1 VGQLLKIKLREEV
14 TMLSDEAATLC
25 EPPRMKT
32 QRKSKKT
39 LILIAYILFVVLVS
53 LAVNN
58 YFIYMWYKDTR
69 VKYEDTFLRIQEI
82 TAENDN
88 LISKN
93 DMITYEYNLLKEQ
106 FREIAAQNE
115 QMSAQLE
122 EIMSKNNELIEKN
135 KQLEEQNKELV
146 QDNIELQ
153 NSLKKAAS
161 VGIKPQS
168 YTEFEGLSSRGSIER
183 GQYLGKFLG
192 TAYTPC
198 AQECGNNLGIT
209 NSGKPIIPGVSIAVD
224 KNYWPFG
231 TVFYIKGLGYAVAM
245 DTGSAIKGRNR
256 FDFAVF
262 DKNFANKLGSTYW
275 DVYLVKM
282 GNGKVEDISL

>member
-1 VGQLLKIKLREEV
+1 
-14 TMLSDEAATLC
+14 MLSNEAAPIS
-25 EPPRMKT
+25 EPPRFKT
-32 QRKSKKT
+32 QRKNKKT
-39 LILIAYILFVVLVS
+39 LILIAYIIFVVLVS

-58 YFIYMWYKDTR
+58 YIIYKWFSDTR
-69 VKYEDTFLRIQEI
+69 EKYEDTFLRIQAIEE
-82 TAENDN
+82 EN
-88 LISKN
+88 SKLMSEN
-93 DMITYEYNLLKEQ
+93 NTITYEYNMLKDQ
-106 FREIAAQNE
+106 FKQITEQNE
-115 QMSAQLE
+115 QMTALLE
-122 EIMSKNNELIEKN
+122 DIKNKNLELMEKN

-153 NSLKKAAS
+153 NTLKKAAS

-168 YTEFEGLSSRGSIER
+168 YTEFQGLSDRGSIER

-198 AQECGNNLGIT
+198 AAECGNDLGIT

-262 DKNFANKLGSTYW
+262 DKNFANKLGSTYY

-282 GNGKVEDISL
+282 GNGKVEDVSL

>member
-1 VGQLLKIKLREEV
+1 MLSNEATPISEPPTLKI
-14 TMLSDEAATLC
+14 
-25 EPPRMKT
+25 

-39 LILIAYILFVVLVS
+39 LILVLYIIFVVLVS
-53 LAVNN
+53 LGVNN
-58 YFIYMWYKDTR
+58 YFIYKWFKDTR
-69 VKYEDTFLRIQEI
+69 TKYEDTFLRIQAVEE
-82 TAENDN
+82 ENSR
-88 LISKN
+88 LISEKN
-93 DMITYEYNLLKEQ
+93 TITYEYNMLKEQ
-106 FREIAAQNE
+106 IKQITEQNE
-115 QMSAQLE
+115 QMTALLE
-122 EIMSKNNELIEKN
+122 EIRIKNDELMEKN
-135 KQLEEQNKELV
+135 RQLEEQNKELV

-153 NSLKKAAS
+153 NTLKKAAS

-168 YTEFEGLSSRGSIER
+168 YTEFKGLSTRGSIER

-192 TAYTPC
+192 TAYTPS
-198 AQECGNNLGIT
+198 ASECGNNLGIT
-209 NSGKPIIPGVSIAVD
+209 NSGKPIIPGISIAVD

-262 DKNFANKLGSTYW
+262 DKNFAKQLGSSYW

>member
-1 VGQLLKIKLREEV
+1 
-14 TMLSDEAATLC
+14 MLSDEAAPLS
-25 EPPRMKT
+25 EPPRLNS
-32 QRKSKKT
+32 QRKFKKT
-39 LILIAYILFVVLVS
+39 LILSVYVLFVVLVS
-53 LAVNN
+53 LAINN
-58 YFIYMWYKDTR
+58 YIIFAWFKDTR
-69 VKYEDTFLRIQEI
+69 AEYEDTFLRIQAI
-82 TAENDN
+82 TAENEN

-93 DMITYEYNLLKEQ
+93 DTITYEYNLLKDQ
-106 FREIAAQNE
+106 FEEVIEKNDQITAL
-115 QMSAQLE
+115 LE
-122 EIMSKNNELIEKN
+122 EIKTKNDELMEKN

-198 AQECGNNLGIT
+198 ASECGNDLGIT
-209 NSGKPIIPGVSIAVD
+209 NSGKPIIPGISIAVD

-231 TVFYIKGLGYAVAM
+231 TIFYIKGLGYAVAM
-245 DTGSAIKGRNR
+245 DTGSAIKGKNR

-262 DKNFANKLGSTYW
+262 DKNFANKLGSSYY
-275 DVYLVKM
+275 DVYLVKL
-282 GNGKVEDISL
+282 GNGKVDDISL

>member
-1 VGQLLKIKLREEV
+1 
-14 TMLSDEAATLC
+14 MLSDEAAPLS
-25 EPPRMKT
+25 EPLRLKT
-32 QRKSKKT
+32 QKKFRKT
-39 LILIAYILFVVLVS
+39 LILVAYIIFVVLVS
-53 LAVNN
+53 LGVNN
-58 YFIYMWYKDTR
+58 YIIYSWYKDTR
-69 VKYEDTFLRIQEI
+69 AKYEDTFLRIQTI
-82 TAENDN
+82 AAENSS

-93 DMITYEYNLLKEQ
+93 SSMTHEYSLMEDEFKK
-106 FREIAAQNE
+106 ISAQNE
-115 QMSAQLE
+115 QIAA
-122 EIMSKNNELIEKN
+122 LIEDIKNRNYELMDKN
-135 KQLEEQNKELV
+135 KQLEEQNKELS

-168 YTEFEGLSSRGSIER
+168 FTEFQGISSRGEVER

-198 AQECGNNLGIT
+198 STECGNNLGIT
-209 NSGKPIIPGVSIAVD
+209 NSGQPIIPGVSIAID
-224 KNYWPFG
+224 KKYWPFG

-245 DTGSAIKGRNR
+245 DTGSAIKGKNR

-262 DKNFANKLGSTYW
+262 DRNFANKLGTGYW

-282 GNGKVEDISL
+282 GNGKVEDVSL